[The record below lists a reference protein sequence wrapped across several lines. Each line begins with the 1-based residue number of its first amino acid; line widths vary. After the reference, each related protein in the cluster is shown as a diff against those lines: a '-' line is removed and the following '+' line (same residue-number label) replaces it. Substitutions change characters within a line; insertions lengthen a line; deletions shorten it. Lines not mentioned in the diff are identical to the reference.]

1 METLGLITIYSICVM
16 IGLSIVS
23 AAFVFLGKFFT
34 DISEDPD
41 AEHH

>member
-1 METLGLITIYSICVM
+1 MDIFLSILRNSIGVM
-16 IGLSIVS
+16 IGLSILS

-41 AEHH
+41 AEAH

>member
-1 METLGLITIYSICVM
+1 METFGLITMYSIFVM
-16 IGLSIVS
+16 IGLSIFS

-41 AEHH
+41 AETH

>member
-1 METLGLITIYSICVM
+1 MDTFLSILFYSILVM
-16 IGLSIVS
+16 IGLSAVA

-41 AEHH
+41 AEAH

>member
-1 METLGLITIYSICVM
+1 MDTFLAITLYSILVM
-16 IGLSIVS
+16 IGLTAVS

-41 AEHH
+41 AEAH

>member
-1 METLGLITIYSICVM
+1 METFSLITLYAICVM
-16 IGLSIVS
+16 IGLTVVS

-41 AEHH
+41 AEAH